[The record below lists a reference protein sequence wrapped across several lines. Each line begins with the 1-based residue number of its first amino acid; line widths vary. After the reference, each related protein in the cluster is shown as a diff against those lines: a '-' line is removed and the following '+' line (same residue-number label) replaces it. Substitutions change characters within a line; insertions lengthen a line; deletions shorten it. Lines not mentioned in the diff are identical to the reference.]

1 MLLPLALE
9 SFGLAANEML
19 DLISKLVKMA
29 SELLHIDSALLLSCW
44 KKGISTTLQV
54 YTAKSILE
62 S

>member
-9 SFGLAANEML
+9 SFGLAAKEL

-29 SELLHIDSALLLSCW
+29 SELLHIDSALLLSYW
-44 KKGISTTLQV
+44 KKRISTTLQV